1 MGERPIEPKFLG
13 YYAIDTLRKV
23 FHYCYQLDMERGG
36 IFDGR
41 VAAVNIYTRS
51 WKTARDRAI
60 SQLVGTFSVNWL
72 TGEVS
77 IQEDSSQSLTRWIFQ
92 YLMGLA
98 EAGRLPPSS
107 CDGPEA
113 VYCSELHQAEREL
126 AQRDLKAIGADSPRG
141 RVLAEFLEDKG
152 WTVSASLSLPVYHW
166 PV

>member
-1 MGERPIEPKFLG
+1 MEPKLLG

-23 FHYCYQLDMERGG
+23 FYYCYQLDVERGG

-51 WKTARDRAI
+51 WKTERDRAI

-92 YLMGLA
+92 YLVGLA
-98 EAGRLPPSS
+98 EAGNLPPPP
-107 CDGPEA
+107 CDRLEVIYRA
-113 VYCSELHQAEREL
+113 ELFTAEREL

-141 RVLAEFLEDKG
+141 RVLAEFLGDK
-152 WTVSASLSLPVYHW
+152 S
-166 PV
+166 